1 MENSV
6 QLLRELKPTFRYWME
21 TEVHVYGLSVAAS
34 VLLSFFPFL
43 IVMVSVCRYVLHW
56 PGAEQAIYF
65 ALSETF
71 PDEMGKFIIRNLQAT
86 VAARGPFQV
95 ISVLLLLFT
104 ANGIFEPL
112 EVALNRVF
120 RAPANRS
127 YFRNQ
132 LVSLGLVFLCGA
144 LVLASITLTAV
155 NRSQMEALMGAK
167 TPAAAWMTAL
177 VFKMAALPITIL
189 MLLLIYKLLPNGR
202 VDINRV
208 VPAAVLVGLL
218 LEALKYLMW
227 LIWPWLRLKLSRE
240 YGPFIN
246 SVTILLWSF
255 FGAMLVLAGGE
266 WAARQE
272 KEPISS
278 PTPPA

>member
-1 MENSV
+1 MRIV
-6 QLLRELKPTFRYWME
+6 QELRPTLRYWME
-21 TEVHVYGLSVAAS
+21 TEVHVYALSVAAS

-43 IVMVSVCRYVLHW
+43 IVMVSICRYVFHW
-56 PGAEQAIYF
+56 PAAEQAIYF

-86 VAARGPFQV
+86 VASRGPFQV

-120 RAPANRS
+120 RVESNRS
-127 YFRNQ
+127 YFKNQ

-155 NRSQMEALMGAK
+155 NRGHMETLMGAK
-167 TPAAAWMTAL
+167 TPAATWMTSL
-177 VFKMAALPITIL
+177 VFKMAAVPITIF
-189 MLLLIYKLLPNGR
+189 MLLLIYWLLPNGK
-202 VDINRV
+202 VDMNRAA
-208 VPAAVLVGLL
+208 PAAVLVGIS
-218 LEALKYLMW
+218 LEASKYVMW
-227 LIWPWLRLKLSRE
+227 LIWPWLRVKLSKE

-255 FGAMLVLAGGE
+255 FGAMIVLGGAE
-266 WAARQE
+266 WASRKADEAESARML
-272 KEPISS
+272 PI
-278 PTPPA
+278 